1 MGDTYL
7 NRPAYVLGR
16 PSPVCGASI
25 GDSDATAAEFAADG
39 YTQVHRSTSPC
50 WRLAADAASRAMAA
64 VGYAGARPDLSIY
77 CTETWFEMM
86 PTEAL
91 SRFVAALG
99 VGTSRALAVGGHTC
113 ANFVSGVDVASREI
127 AGGRSTVLVATV
139 DRVADGR
146 SRSFRDGLALLSD
159 GAAAALVSDRPLGD
173 GYRVLAVA
181 HRSSSTIDDDGRD
194 RVDVR
199 VSIGD
204 VRESVAEVLDRVGA
218 ERSDVR
224 WLVTNN
230 YRTASNDFLV
240 RTAGLADVPRARPAV
255 EATAHCFAGDAAIV
269 LSDLVDGRHLAD
281 GDLVLVLGSGG
292 RSRIALLLGAH
303 LAGTPRGPLT

>member
-7 NRPAYVLGR
+7 NRPAYVLGQ

-25 GDSDATAAEFAADG
+25 GDSDATADEFAADG
-39 YTQVHRSTSPC
+39 YTLVHRSTSPC
-50 WRLAADAASRAMAA
+50 WRLAADAAARAMEA
-64 VGYAGARPDLSIY
+64 VGYAGGQPDLSIY

-91 SRFVAALG
+91 SRFVTALG
-99 VGTSRALAVGGHTC
+99 VGTSRALAVGGHAC
-113 ANFVSGVDVASREI
+113 ANFVSAVDVACKEI
-127 AGGRSTVLVATV
+127 AGGRSTVLLATV

-173 GYRVLAVA
+173 GYRILAA
-181 HRSSSTIDDDGRD
+181 RTAAARRSTTTAGIASTSAC
-194 RVDVR
+194 
-199 VSIGD
+199 SIGD
-204 VRESVAEVLDRVGA
+204 VHECVAEVLDRVGA
-218 ERSDVR
+218 DRSDLR

-240 RTAGLADVPRARPAV
+240 RTAGLSDVAAGAPGGRGDRTLLRRRRRHRAERPGRGTRPRGRRPRARPRERRAV
-255 EATAHCFAGDAAIV
+255 PHRAAARRAPR
-269 LSDLVDGRHLAD
+269 RH
-281 GDLVLVLGSGG
+281 
-292 RSRIALLLGAH
+292 
-303 LAGTPRGPLT
+303 PRGPLT